1 MREHTAE
8 HIMAPM
14 GPESVILVDELIL
27 HNEKAPGRATQ
38 VDMVTMSALAGSE
51 RQWEELSEKVGLR
64 VLGLE
69 LRGGDGGQRG
79 DRATKLFFYQL
90 VP

>member
-38 VDMVTMSALAGSE
+38 VDMVTMSALA
-51 RQWEELSEKVGLR
+51 EELSEKVGLR
-64 VLGLE
+64 VLGVWSYVEETGDSVVIE
-69 LRGGDGGQRG
+69 L
-79 DRATKLFFYQL
+79 LNFFFIS
-90 VP
+90 

>member
-64 VLGLE
+64 VLGVWSYVEETGDSVVIE
-69 LRGGDGGQRG
+69 L
-79 DRATKLFFYQL
+79 LNFFFIS
-90 VP
+90 